1 MNACPALRVLH
12 AVRVSLLVA
21 AACSAPATMRAQPVN
36 LVPTGALRFTING
49 GSVAAPV
56 TTAFAITLVDTPSV
70 GGATVARIATRT
82 ATTLTVTGANWTVGA
97 LANPALPSA
106 LRITTGAAAGTTLPI
121 SGNTADTLTF
131 TGVDLTTLGLAT
143 GPAGDFVRVLPMD
156 TLNTLFGGT
165 TFLGGTTAAAA
176 DLITLSSS
184 GTQLTYYY
192 HTTLA
197 HWVRTTGPTNDR
209 GNIPIPLSGAIS
221 VTRKSTAVTITFLGR
236 APDVRFSVP
245 IANAGPTYTHTGF
258 PVAVS
263 LGALGLQNRVPGWVS
278 AATAA
283 AADTL
288 SVSSGAAWLSYFH
301 NGAFWQRTTGPATN
315 RDAIVITTGTPIQIF
330 KRGAAAG
337 TTSFTRALP
346 YPL

>member
-1 MNACPALRVLH
+1 MNARPALRALRAFPV
-12 AVRVSLLVA
+12 ALLVA
-21 AACSAPATMRAQPVN
+21 AACSAAATMLAQPVN
-36 LVPTGALRFTING
+36 LVPTGALRFTINA

-56 TTAFAITLVDTPSV
+56 TTAFAITLLDTPSNA
-70 GGATVARIATRT
+70 GATVARITSIT
-82 ATTLTVTGANWTVGA
+82 ATTLTVTGANWTAGA
-97 LANPALPSA
+97 LGNPALPSA
-106 LRITTGAAAGTTLPI
+106 IRISTGTAAGMTLPI
-121 SGNTADTLTF
+121 SANTADTLSF
-131 TGVDLTTLGLAT
+131 TGVDLTTLGLST
-143 GPAGDFVRVLPMD
+143 GASGDSLRVLPVD

-165 TFLGGTTAAAA
+165 TFLGGTTPAEA
-176 DLITLSSS
+176 DMLTLSSS
-184 GTQLTYYY
+184 GTQLSYYY

-197 HWVRTTGPTNDR
+197 RWVRTTGPTTDR

-221 VTRKSTAVTITFLGR
+221 VTRKSTALTLTFLGR

-263 LGALGLQNRVPGWVS
+263 LGALGLQNRVAGWVS
-278 AATAA
+278 AATAG

-288 SVSSGAAWLSYFH
+288 SVSSGADWLSYFH

-315 RDAIVITTGTPIQIF
+315 RDAIVITAGTPILIF
-330 KRGAAAG
+330 RRGAAAG
-337 TTSFTRALP
+337 TAPFTRALP

>member
-1 MNACPALRVLH
+1 MNARPALRAFRALH
-12 AVRVSLLVA
+12 VSLLVA
-21 AACSAPATMRAQPVN
+21 AACSAPAPMLAQPVN

-56 TTAFAITLVDTPSV
+56 TTAFAITLLDTPSNT
-70 GGATVARIATRT
+70 GATAARIAALT
-82 ATTLTVTGANWTVGA
+82 ATTLTVTGANWAAGA
-97 LANPALPSA
+97 LGNPALPSA
-106 LRITTGAAAGTTLPI
+106 IQITTGAAAGTTLPI
-121 SGNTADTLTF
+121 SGNTADTLSF
-131 TGVDLTTLGLAT
+131 TGVDLTALGLVT
-143 GPAGDFVRVLPMD
+143 GAAGDTLRVLPVD

-176 DLITLSSS
+176 DLITLSRS

-197 HWVRTTGPTNDR
+197 HWVRTTGPADDR

-221 VTRKSTAVTITFLGR
+221 VTRKSTALTLTFLGR
-236 APDVRFSVP
+236 VPDVRFSVP

-258 PVAVS
+258 PVNVS
-263 LGALGLQNRVPGWVS
+263 LGALGLQNRVAGWVS
-278 AATAA
+278 AATAG

-288 SVSSGAAWLSYFH
+288 SVSSGADWLTYFY
-301 NGAFWQRTTGPATN
+301 NGAFWQRTTGPDTN
-315 RDAIVITTGTPIQIF
+315 RDAIVITAGTPILIF

-337 TTSFTRALP
+337 TASFTRALP
-346 YPL
+346 YSL